1 METGRIQ
8 ELMNEVDVYR
18 QAIEDAKDALAS
30 AEQELDEALDTA
42 YNAEQR

>member
-8 ELMNEVDVYR
+8 ELKNEIDVYM
-18 QAIEDAKDALAS
+18 QVIEDAKDALAS
-30 AEQELDEALDTA
+30 AEQELDEVLDTA